1 MHTGK
6 LAARSCTGTRKLID
20 VNCLYYTMCYLTTS
34 INITLAKICVA
45 TIAVITSSTGS
56 PSRHW
61 QPWGRPPFWALV
73 QLCFGIARDL
83 SVAITYLLSNRAE
96 KPVSRPPGPCCT
108 LKCAVPSRR
117 VGSSRNRCMRPRPA
131 GRTGSPPALG
141 GCNWSQP
148 VRLCSRC
155 REVVPMHVG
164 ALCGGRADRQ
174 RAEGCG

>member
-1 MHTGK
+1 MHASGK
-6 LAARSCTGTRKLID
+6 
-20 VNCLYYTMCYLTTS
+20 
-34 INITLAKICVA
+34 VA
-45 TIAVITSSTGS
+45 LEQQA
-56 PSRHW
+56 
-61 QPWGRPPFWALV
+61 PWGRPPFWALV

-108 LKCAVPSRR
+108 LECAVPSRR

-174 RAEGCG
+174 RAEGCGWRVARQGEGAVERYERKACNNHMSRTARPRTPYPGCCTPSPERHS